1 MKKLEEKKLED
12 KIVKSIHRCRFN
24 LKPRNGDCGNVAAAL
39 DKFFTDCTLT
49 LISSEK
55 TEIVPAHFC
64 VVIDGNIYDGC
75 GNVTINHL
83 IEQFC
88 QQDIDTS
95 EEYDYIW
102 EYDSVHEI
110 TSVESNGYVVMPE
123 VREEIITELEREFE
137 WGFSQNSSLLFKK
150 RRPLNSN

>member
-1 MKKLEEKKLED
+1 MEKREEKRLED
-12 KIVKSIHRCRFN
+12 KIVKSIQRCRFN

-39 DKFFTDCTLT
+39 NKFFTNCNLM
-49 LISSEK
+49 LMSSKK

-64 VVIDGNIYDGC
+64 VVIDGSIYDGC
-75 GNVTINHL
+75 GNVKINHL
-83 IEQFC
+83 IELFC
-88 QQDIDTS
+88 QQDIDIS
-95 EEYDYIW
+95 EKYDCIW
-102 EYDSVHEI
+102 ERDFVHKI
-110 TSVESNGYVVMPE
+110 NSVESNGYVVMPE